1 MPKVSYMNINCELLK
16 VSKMTN
22 FEIYISPVTKKLEKL
37 NLDSRLTL
45 LKGFYWA
52 LLLRWCRCH

>member
-52 LLLRWCRCH
+52 LLLR